1 MRVVRR
7 QRALDACTY
16 LLAAIIVAFCICPIV
31 WLVLT
36 SLKLESDIVT
46 SEGVIYLPS
55 RLTLQ
60 HYAEVWSQ
68 TDFPTLFRNSL
79 VTALTTIGICVLCGT
94 PAAYALAR
102 QTFRGRRTLLLSLL
116 VVRMFPAVMVI
127 VPLFVIMRSLGL
139 LDSNVGLALAYSS
152 FLLPLFIWLVKGF
165 FDALPPDLEDAARI
179 DGCSRLGAL
188 VRIALPLA
196 RNGILATSV
205 SVAIAA
211 WNEFLFALML
221 TTSAGSRTWPVGL
234 QLMIGE
240 FQLPWGA
247 LAAGGVLSIIPV
259 VLLFALVQR
268 TMVQGLTEGAT
279 KG

>member
-1 MRVVRR
+1 
-7 QRALDACTY
+7 
-16 LLAAIIVAFCICPIV
+16 
-31 WLVLT
+31 
-36 SLKLESDIVT
+36 
-46 SEGVIYLPS
+46 
-55 RLTLQ
+55 
-60 HYAEVWSQ
+60 
-68 TDFPTLFRNSL
+68 
-79 VTALTTIGICVLCGT
+79 
-94 PAAYALAR
+94 
-102 QTFRGRRTLLLSLL
+102 
-116 VVRMFPAVMVI
+116 
-127 VPLFVIMRSLGL
+127 
-139 LDSNVGLALAYSS
+139 VGLALAYSS

-205 SVAIAA
+205 FVAIAA